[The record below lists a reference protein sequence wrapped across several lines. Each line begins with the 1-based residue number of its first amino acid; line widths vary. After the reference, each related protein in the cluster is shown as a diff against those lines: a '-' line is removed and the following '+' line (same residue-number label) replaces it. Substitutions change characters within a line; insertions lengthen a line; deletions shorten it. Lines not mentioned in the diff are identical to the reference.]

1 MTRIRQI
8 STNTIRPTNHN
19 DQLSHRIELTPWD
32 LRLIQLDYIQK
43 GLLFQK
49 PAELEQSNSL
59 IQHLQATLSQT
70 LNIFYPLAGRLAV
83 IENEDNT
90 TCFSINCNGDG
101 ALFVH
106 AAADGVKVADVLDS
120 VYVPDDI
127 VNNLF
132 SMKEAWNY
140 EGISKPLLAAQVTEL
155 VDGIFIGCSIN
166 HTAADGTSFWHFFN
180 TWSEISRLGG
190 YDKIYKPHPV
200 LGRQFHEEVIDL
212 PIHLPSSYVNEIKS
226 KQLIIGHGSSSD
238 SLRRVVFHFPK
249 EKVAWLKS
257 KANAE
262 MGTIDSNISI
272 SSLQALMAHL
282 WRAITR
288 GRHLNPDQEVAYRIA
303 VGLRQRLNP
312 PLPKEYLG
320 NALLGV
326 IVKCTAGELLEHGLG
341 WAASQI
347 NKTIASLTAEEARK
361 YMEDWVKAPTF
372 LSNVLRE
379 PTNVELITGSSP
391 RFNVYGNDFGWGRP
405 VAVRSGIPERKLGK
419 LTVFPGP
426 EDGSIDFEACLL
438 TETLRAMADD
448 AEFMEAVLT

>member
-1 MTRIRQI
+1 MTRIWHI

-19 DQLSHRIELTPWD
+19 DQLIHRIELTPWD

-90 TCFSINCNGDG
+90 TCFSINCNSDG

-106 AAADGVKVADVLDS
+106 AAADGVKMADILDS

-190 YDKIYKPHPV
+190 
-200 LGRQFHEEVIDL
+200 VIDL

-238 SLRRVVFHFPK
+238 SLQRVVFHFPK

-288 GRHLNPDQEVAYRIA
+288 GRHLNPDQEVAYRVA

-312 PLPKEYLG
+312 RLPKEYLG

-372 LSNVLRE
+372 LSNMLGE
-379 PTNVELITGSSP
+379 PTNVELVTGSSP
-391 RFNVYGNDFGWGRP
+391 RFNVYGNDFGWGSP

-448 AEFMEAVLT
+448 AEFMKAVLT